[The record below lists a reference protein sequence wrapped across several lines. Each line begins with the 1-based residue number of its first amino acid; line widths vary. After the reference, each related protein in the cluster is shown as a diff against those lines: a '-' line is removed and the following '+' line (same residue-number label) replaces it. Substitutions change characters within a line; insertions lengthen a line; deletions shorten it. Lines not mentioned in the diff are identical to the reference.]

1 MGCKAA
7 EWSLL
12 LIIMNAQCLGTALM
26 IGKKMIG
33 LLILDVNE
41 K

>member
-26 IGKKMIG
+26 IGKKN
-33 LLILDVNE
+33 DWFVDFRCQ
-41 K
+41 